1 MNVRRVGRERIMR
14 VYLWVV
20 LMIFGLMGA
29 YLALVPIA
37 VSPDSNRTASS
48 TGPF

>member
-1 MNVRRVGRERIMR
+1 MR

-37 VSPDSNRTASS
+37 AWSDSNKATTH